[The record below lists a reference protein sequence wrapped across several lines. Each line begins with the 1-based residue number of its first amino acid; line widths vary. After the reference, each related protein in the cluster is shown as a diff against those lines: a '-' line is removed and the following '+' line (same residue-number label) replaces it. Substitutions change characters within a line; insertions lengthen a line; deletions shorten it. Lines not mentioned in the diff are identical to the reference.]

1 MNETIKQDLSWIQRH
16 EKLLIIILVAIFLWF
31 SWGKYVDWQARHD
44 DVAAAIAQ
52 TKLEQQVEANE
63 KLAQVVAANENNYK
77 VLLAQV
83 TSQNQMLAN
92 AIATRDI
99 TTKKQQEANLTTPL
113 PDLAKRWVQLINI
126 PQVEIQPAP
135 LLDHLIVT
143 DNAARTTVNRLEEI
157 PRLEGNLADEQKAH
171 ENDVSLLKDR
181 DKAVTDLNT
190 QVAGKDAEIDKQAVA
205 NKAEQDKLK
214 ADARKAK
221 RNWFIRGA
229 IIGGGVAV
237 YALHAVGIF

>member
-1 MNETIKQDLSWIQRH
+1 MNETLQKDLSWLQRH
-16 EKLLIIILVAIFLWF
+16 EKLLIIILLSIVLWF

-44 DVAAAIAQ
+44 DVAAAVAR
-52 TKLEQQVEANE
+52 TKLEQQIADNE

-99 TTKKQQEANLTTPL
+99 QTRKQQEVNMTLPL
-113 PDLAKRWVQLINI
+113 PDLAQRWIRMLNL
-126 PQVEIQPAP
+126 PQGEIEATSLPNK
-135 LLDHLIVT
+135 LVVT

-157 PRLEGNLADEQKAH
+157 PRLEGNLADEKKAH

-181 DKAVTDLNT
+181 DKAVTDLNA
-190 QVAGKDAEIDKQAVA
+190 QVVGKDAEIEKQAAA

-221 RNWFIRGA
+221 RNWFVRG
-229 IIGGGVAV
+229 ILVGGGVAV
-237 YALHAVGIF
+237 YALHAVGVF